1 MKNRPS
7 FKLVAILIGLASSL
21 AFAQQTPVPTYFQD
35 ASKAIGKAGTLN
47 ADGSYR
53 INLPRKDVSFTH
65 ASGMP
70 IDADLGLA
78 TYIAFHGTEDKALA
92 VGDVAMLEGEID
104 GVIDNLRAGGF
115 EVVALHNHMT
125 TEEPRLFFLHFQ
137 ASGKPTDLSST
148 FRKAIDVL
156 GHGTT
161 RPILPKP
168 GKPKLDADAISAV
181 LGTKPQVFPSGVL
194 RYANPR
200 KDISVSVDDQVFL
213 PGMGLGSWAAFYA
226 CECGLTLVMGDTCTV
241 RSDLQQVIDALR
253 KGGVHITA
261 IHNHTLGG
269 TQEVIFLHYEGEGDA
284 VKLAGG
290 IKTCWNVLGAK

>member
-7 FKLVAILIGLASSL
+7 LKLAAILIGLTSSL
-21 AFAQQTPVPTYFQD
+21 AFAQQTPVPSYYED
-35 ASKAIGKAGTLN
+35 AGKTIGKAGTLN

-53 INLPRKDVSFTH
+53 INLPRKDVNFTH

-78 TYIAFHGTEDKALA
+78 TYIAFHGTEDRALA

-115 EVVALHNHMT
+115 EVIALHNHMT

-137 ASGKPTDLSST
+137 ASGSPAVLAAT
-148 FRKAIDVL
+148 FRKALNVL
-156 GHGTT
+156 GHGTA
-161 RPILPKP
+161 RPILGKP
-168 GKPKLDADAISAV
+168 GKPKLDADALSTVFGA
-181 LGTKPQVFPSGVL
+181 KPQVFPSGVL

-200 KDISVSVDDQVFL
+200 KDIKVSVNDESFL
-213 PGMGLGSWAAFYA
+213 PGMGLASWAAFYA
-226 CECGLTLVMGDTCTV
+226 CECGQTLVMGDTCAV
-241 RSDLQQVIDALR
+241 RTDLQQVIDALR
-253 KGGVHITA
+253 KGGIHITS

-269 TQEVIFLHYEGEGDA
+269 SQEVIFLHYEGEGDA

-290 IKTCWNVLGAK
+290 IKACWNVLGVK